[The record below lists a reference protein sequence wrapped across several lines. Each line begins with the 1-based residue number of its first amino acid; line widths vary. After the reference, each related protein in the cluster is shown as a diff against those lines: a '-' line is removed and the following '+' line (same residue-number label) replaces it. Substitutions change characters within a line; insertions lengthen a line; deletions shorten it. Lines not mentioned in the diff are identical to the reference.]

1 MRRANIHTLDNIVM
15 THGITFATQDGEE
28 DEVWPLVLDDVMLGM
43 LDQAIGR
50 YEQNQSSKSLPQLQ
64 AS

>member
-1 MRRANIHTLDNIVM
+1 M

-64 AS
+64 ASQTP